1 MSNGSDRRQFWRAVF
16 RSPVQLVDAAGVW
29 PAELVDI
36 SLKGALVKMSPH
48 WRGEADANC
57 QIKLKLSDVA
67 VIIMHAVVAH
77 VEGRRVGLRCTTM
90 DVDSVTHLRQLVALN
105 AGDPALLERELSAL
119 LLVAE

>member
-1 MSNGSDRRQFWRAVF
+1 MSNGSNRRQFWRAVF

-36 SLKGALVKMSPH
+36 SLNGALVKLPPQWH
-48 WRGEADANC
+48 GEVDANC

-77 VEGRRVGLRCTTM
+77 VEGRRVGLRCTSM
-90 DVDSVTHLRQLVALN
+90 DVDSITHLRQLVALN
-105 AGDPALLERELSAL
+105 AGDPALLDRELSAL
-119 LLVAE
+119 LAE

>member
-1 MSNGSDRRQFWRAVF
+1 MGNGSERRQFWRAVF

-36 SLKGALVKMSPH
+36 SLKGALVKMPPQ
-48 WRGEADANC
+48 WRGEISANC
-57 QIKLKLSDVA
+57 QIKLKLSEAVA
-67 VIIMHAVVAH
+67 IIMHAVVAH
-77 VEGRRVGLRCTTM
+77 VEGRRAGLRCTVM

-119 LLVAE
+119 LAEQ